1 MIRRTILCLL
11 VLLLAYPAIA
21 GAKPYVTAAD
31 LDLTAFLPAPAKA
44 GSDEDKAQQAE
55 VLAAQ
60 KDVSPERVAL
70 ARADAEQSVF
80 DMYTRTF
87 GPWFSAQALP
97 KTAYLFARVGES
109 EDATVD
115 PAKPFYGRT
124 RPFLANP
131 DIKPLVR
138 PSTSGSYPSGHATRV
153 TAVAII
159 LASML
164 PEKRD
169 TIWDRAREY
178 AFSRVVGGVHHVAD
192 IEAGYRA
199 GSALAAAVMSNAE
212 FKADYPGVRAELRA
226 AFGL

>member
-1 MIRRTILCLL
+1 MIRRAILCLL
-11 VLLLAYPAIA
+11 VPLLAYPAIA
-21 GAKPYVTAAD
+21 VAKPYVTAAD

-55 VLAAQ
+55 VLTAQ

-70 ARADAEQSVF
+70 ARADADQSVF

-97 KTAYLFARVGES
+97 KTASLFARVGES
-109 EDATVD
+109 EDATLD

-124 RPFLANP
+124 RPFLTNP

-138 PSTSGSYPSGHATRV
+138 PSISGSYPSGHATRV

-199 GSALAAAVMSNAE
+199 GSALAAAVMSNSE
-212 FKADYPGVRAELRA
+212 FKADYSAVRAELRA